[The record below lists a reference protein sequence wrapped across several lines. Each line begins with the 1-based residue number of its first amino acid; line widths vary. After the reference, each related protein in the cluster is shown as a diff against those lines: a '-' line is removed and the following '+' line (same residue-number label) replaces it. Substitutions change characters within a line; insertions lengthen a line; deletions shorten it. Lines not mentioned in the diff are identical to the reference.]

1 MELLFYCLGGLG
13 MFLFSMKCMSDGL
26 QALAGDKLRDILEAG
41 TKTPIRGVLTGT
53 LVPGLIQSSAATTVL
68 AIGLVNAR
76 LMSLRQAIG
85 VIMCANIGTTVTAF
99 LIGFKLSDYSLP
111 IVFVGAALLFFCKK
125 ERLVHLGT
133 VILGFGLL
141 FYGMDVMGQ
150 GLKPLAEFPQFT
162 ALMLFVEDNIILGVG
177 VGAMLTAAIQSSSA
191 FIGIMQE
198 LAYQGVMTYNQ
209 VVPMLFGSN
218 IGTTVTA
225 LLAGLG
231 TTLNAKRTSFINLMF
246 NTIGTLIFLPLFVL
260 GIFPII
266 VETVANLTPGGW
278 EMMNVKMQIAF
289 THGLFNITNT
299 LLFIPF
305 VAVLDKMVCKLIP
318 DKEEHT
324 DWATQPKYLERR
336 LLNSAPMALS
346 CASREMLHMGRYAA
360 ESLEYAIDYYFL
372 HGENDKEDALKREGT
387 VDMLE
392 QAITN
397 YVVEVTHNHDLD
409 QVLSK
414 RSYMLLQAVGD
425 LERIGDHAE
434 NLIELTD
441 YCLENKI
448 EMSKSAND
456 GLREMMELVQDALRD
471 ALAALRNNDRDLAI
485 KVIEQDDR
493 VDVMEV
499 ELRKGHIA
507 RLNAGACSAGAGAV
521 YLDILSNLERIGDH
535 AVNLAQEVLEQGK
548 KAEKIES

>member
-53 LVPGLIQSSAATTVL
+53 LVTGLIQSSAATTVL

-85 VIMCANIGTTVTAF
+85 VIMGANIGTTVTAF

-150 GLKPLAEFPQFT
+150 GLKPLATFPQFT

-177 VGAMLTAAIQSSSA
+177 VGAFLTAAIQSSSA

-231 TTLNAKRTSFINLMF
+231 TTLNAKRTSFINLLF

-260 GIFPII
+260 GIFPVI
-266 VETVANLTPGGW
+266 VETVANFTPGGW
-278 EMMNVKMQIAF
+278 EMMNIKMQIAF

-305 VAVLDKMVCKLIP
+305 VSVLDNLVCKLIP
-318 DKEEHT
+318 EKEEHT
-324 DWATQPKYLERR
+324 DWDTRPKYLEQR

-346 CASREMLHMGRYAA
+346 CASREMLHMGRIAN

-372 HGENDKEDALKREGT
+372 HGEDDKTESLKREET

-392 QAITN
+392 KAITS

-441 YCLENKI
+441 YCMENKI
-448 EMSKSAND
+448 EMSQGAND
-456 GLREMMELVQDALRD
+456 GLREMMEMVQDAVRD
-471 ALAALRNNDRDLAI
+471 SLEALRNNDRDLAI

-493 VDVMEV
+493 IDVMEV
-499 ELRKGHIA
+499 ELRKGHIS

-535 AVNLAQEVLEQGK
+535 AVNLAQEVLDQHRK
-548 KAEKIES
+548 TVKNDN

>member
-26 QALAGDKLRDILEAG
+26 QALAGDKLRDILEKG
-41 TKTPIRGVLTGT
+41 TKTPIRGALTGT
-53 LVPGLIQSSAATTVL
+53 LVTGLIQSSAATTVL

-85 VIMCANIGTTVTAF
+85 VIMGANIGTTVTAF

-111 IVFVGAALLFFCKK
+111 IVFLGAAILFFCKK
-125 ERLVHLGT
+125 EKLVHLGT

-162 ALMLFVEDNIILGVG
+162 NLMLMVEDNIILGVG
-177 VGAMLTAAIQSSSA
+177 VGAILTAAIQSSSA

-231 TTLNAKRTSFINLMF
+231 TTLNAKRTSFINLLF
-246 NTIGTLIFLPLFVL
+246 NTLGTFIWLPLFLL
-260 GIFPII
+260 GIFPFMI
-266 VETVANLTPGGW
+266 ETVASFTPGGW
-278 EMMNVKMQIAF
+278 EAMNVKMQIAL
-289 THGLFNITNT
+289 THGMFNISNT
-299 LLFIPF
+299 LLFLPF
-305 VAVLDKMVCKLIP
+305 VAVLDKLVCRLIP
-318 DKEEHT
+318 EKEEHV
-324 DWATQPKYLERR
+324 DWDIQPKYLEKR

-346 CASREMLHMGRYAA
+346 CASREMLHMGRIAA
-360 ESLEYAIDYYFL
+360 ESLEYAVDYYFL
-372 HGENDKEDALKREGT
+372 HGEDDKKESMQREET

-409 QVLSK
+409 QILSE

-441 YCLENKI
+441 YCRENKI
-448 EMSKSAND
+448 EMSKEAND
-456 GLREMMELVQDALRD
+456 GLREMMQLVERAVRD
-471 ALAALRNNDRDLAI
+471 SLDALRNNDRDLAI

-535 AVNLAQEVLEQGK
+535 AVNLAQEVLDKGRK
-548 KAEKIES
+548 N

>member
-26 QALAGDKLRDILEAG
+26 QALAGDKLRDILEKG
-41 TKTPIRGVLTGT
+41 TKTPIRGVLTGA
-53 LVPGLIQSSAATTVL
+53 LVTGLIQSSAATTVL

-85 VIMCANIGTTVTAF
+85 VIMGANIGTTVTAF

-150 GLKPLAEFPQFT
+150 GLKPLAQFPQFT
-162 ALMLFVEDNIILGVG
+162 QLMLMVEDNIFLGVG
-177 VGAMLTAAIQSSSA
+177 VGALLTAAIQSSSA

-231 TTLNAKRTSFINLMF
+231 TTLNAKRTSFINLLF

-260 GIFPII
+260 GIFPFI

-278 EMMNVKMQIAF
+278 ELMNVKMQIAF

-299 LLFIPF
+299 ILFIPF
-305 VAVLDKMVCKLIP
+305 VSVLDNLVCKLIP
-318 DKEEHT
+318 DHEEHT
-324 DWATQPKYLERR
+324 DWAVQPKYLEKR
-336 LLNSAPMALS
+336 LLSSAPMALS
-346 CASREMLHMGRYAA
+346 CASREMLHMGRIAA

-372 HGENDKEDALKREGT
+372 HGEDDKKESLQREET

-392 QAITN
+392 GAITG

-409 QVLSK
+409 QILSK

-434 NLIELTD
+434 NIIELTD

-456 GLREMMELVQDALRD
+456 GLREMMTLVESAVRDSLEALRT
-471 ALAALRNNDRDLAI
+471 NNRDLAF

-535 AVNLAQEVLEQGK
+535 AVNLAQEVLEQGAK
-548 KAEKIES
+548 RNTAQ

>member
-53 LVPGLIQSSAATTVL
+53 LVTGLIQSSAATTVL

-85 VIMCANIGTTVTAF
+85 VIMGANIGTTVTAF

-150 GLKPLAEFPQFT
+150 GLKPLATFPQFT

-177 VGAMLTAAIQSSSA
+177 VGAFLTAAIQSSSA

-231 TTLNAKRTSFINLMF
+231 TTLNAKRTSFINLLF

-260 GIFPII
+260 GIFPVI
-266 VETVANLTPGGW
+266 VETVANFTPGGW
-278 EMMNVKMQIAF
+278 EMMNIKMQIAF

-305 VAVLDKMVCKLIP
+305 VSVLDNLVCKLIP
-318 DKEEHT
+318 EKEEHT
-324 DWATQPKYLERR
+324 DWDTRPKYLEQR

-346 CASREMLHMGRYAA
+346 CASREMLHMGRIAN

-372 HGENDKEDALKREGT
+372 HGEDDKTESLKREET

-392 QAITN
+392 KAITS

-441 YCLENKI
+441 YCMENKI
-448 EMSKSAND
+448 EMSQGAND
-456 GLREMMELVQDALRD
+456 GLREMMEMVQDAVRD
-471 ALAALRNNDRDLAI
+471 SLDALRNNDRDLAI

-493 VDVMEV
+493 IDVMEV
-499 ELRKGHIA
+499 ELRKGHIS

-535 AVNLAQEVLEQGK
+535 AVNLAQEVLDQHRK
-548 KAEKIES
+548 TVKNDN